1 MFFDRTQRSGG
12 ICSAPSPSQI
22 FPKKAFGGIGCCFT
36 PLFTPLTCNLHR
48 RTMTQL
54 TQIEAAKPSNFD
66 EHKAPEMALID
77 DCVHCGFCLPAC
89 PTYVLWGEE
98 MDSPRGR
105 IYMMKKSAQGEAPLD
120 QR

>member
-1 MFFDRTQRSGG
+1 MAEGG
-12 ICSAPSPSQI
+12 EV
-22 FPKKAFGGIGCCFT
+22 GGAEGS
-36 PLFTPLTCNLHR
+36 R
-48 RTMTQL
+48 V
-54 TQIEAAKPSNFD
+54 EAHKP
-66 EHKAPEMALID
+66 PEIALID

-120 QR
+120 QRFRLHMDNCLGWMASMTACPSDEQSNKLLED